1 MAMSDNLVRNKML
14 EVERE
19 RLEVEKN
26 KVKAITDVR
35 DVLWGISAVMLANL
49 AVNERVSKAM
59 YTQAENMVN
68 DIKDKINER
77 WSE

>member
-19 RLEVEKN
+19 RLKVEKN
-26 KVKAITDVR
+26 KVKVITDVR